1 MTSTCDS
8 GSLDAPPLTRERRRG
23 LVPLL
28 ALDLGICM
36 LVASEFLPASVLPGM
51 AADLGVSEGTAGL
64 AVAATAV
71 AGALTA
77 PSIALIVPR
86 VDRRR
91 VLLGL
96 LLAATVADLAV
107 ALAPSFVVMLVGR
120 LLLGIAIAGYW
131 SFAFGAG
138 VHALPGRERL
148 VSTSLSVGVSLAT
161 IVAVPLA
168 SIGADTAGW
177 RPVFGVAAAL
187 TGVSLLVLAMVF
199 PSVPAHPAAGL
210 AMMRSALRNPRL
222 IAGLILIVLAVF
234 GNFVAYP
241 YIRLAIMRIAPD
253 GSAWLLLAWGLG
265 GLVGN
270 VLAGALAKRLTL
282 ASAAAPVLLSA
293 SLVVTAYA
301 VGVPLLAVGVVVW
314 GIAFSMM
321 PVTTQLWVARAER
334 EHTESAMGLQV
345 TAFQLAITI
354 GSATGGALV
363 DGHGVTAA
371 LVAGA
376 VVAAISGIGFA
387 VLRAPRS

>member
-1 MTSTCDS
+1 
-8 GSLDAPPLTRERRRG
+8 
-23 LVPLL
+23 LL

-107 ALAPSFVVMLVGR
+107 ALAPGFVVMLVGR

-177 RPVFGVAAAL
+177 RTVFGVAAAL
-187 TGVSLLVLAMVF
+187 TGVSLVVLAVVF
-199 PSVPAHPAAGL
+199 PPVPAHPSAGL

-270 VLAGALAKRLTL
+270 VLAGALAKRLSL

-293 SLVVTAYA
+293 SLLVTAYA
-301 VGVPLLAVGVVVW
+301 MGVPLLAAGVVVW

-345 TAFQLAITI
+345 TAFQLAITV

-371 LVAGA
+371 LVTGA